1 MRFRLM
7 AGTVFSTAA
16 FASFAAAAYAQEAPA
31 QPIRLASLE
40 DDQFR
45 EKVTITAT
53 RTEKQVDEV
62 PVTVTVIGDETIEN
76 ELATDIKDLVRFEPG
91 VSVRNSPS
99 RFGAALG
106 TTGRDGNAGFNIRGL
121 EGNRVL
127 IQVDGVRV
135 ADSYT
140 FGAQSQGRGDY
151 VDLDLL
157 KSVEILRGPAS
168 ALYGSDGVAGA
179 VSFVT
184 RDPSDL
190 IKDGRAFGLRARS
203 AFSSADES
211 WANSIIGATEVG
223 DWSAMLAYTR
233 RDGQEQENR
242 GENVELNSR
251 RTAPNPT
258 DYGTDSYLGKIV
270 WTPSDAQRFRF
281 TYDRL
286 DRDATYEVYSGRAVP
301 LPVPPNP
308 QPYAA
313 TGVID
318 LDAVDT
324 SWRERFALDHAIE
337 FGDGFFRSAQWSL
350 YSQASK
356 TRQFTD
362 EDRFT
367 AADRIRDTTFDNK
380 VWGLNSQFDGGF
392 VTGPVDHHW
401 TAGVDFSSLTQSSIR
416 TGTVPPVGEA
426 FPARPFPTTDYE
438 LTGVFLQ
445 DEISFL
451 DGQLVFYPAVR
462 YDAYELTPQRD
473 ALYPSSQ
480 PATPSDGSHVS
491 PKLGIVA
498 WPSDWLGAFFNY
510 AAGYKAPA
518 PSQVNNGFFNPL
530 QNYTSIASPD
540 LEPETSDSIEVG
552 VRTRHLDF
560 LGGEWSGSLTG
571 FAAEYENFIEQ
582 VQLSG
587 SFTPLDPAIFQF
599 VNLTAVEI
607 SGLEG
612 KIDGQWDNG
621 LGFIASAALS
631 DGDIKDGGNRIPL
644 ASVDPLKA
652 VLGLTYADPDG
663 RFGGQVIATYS
674 DAKKNDDIFE
684 NQRGN
689 ASADLFSP
697 RSFVI
702 LDITAYWNI
711 TDWVALRAG
720 AFNVTDEKYW
730 WWGDVRGLS
739 NTSIVKDAY
748 TQPGANYSVS
758 LTVKY

>member
-16 FASFAAAAYAQEAPA
+16 FASLAVAAHAQQAPV
-31 QPIRLASLE
+31 QVASVE
-40 DDQFR
+40 DDQSR
-45 EKVTITAT
+45 EKVTVTAT

-62 PVTVTVIGDETIEN
+62 PVTVTVITDETIEN

-91 VSVRNSPS
+91 VSVRNAPA

-106 TTGRDGNAGFNIRGL
+106 ATGRDGNAGFNVRGL
-121 EGNRVL
+121 DGNRVL

-140 FGAQSQGRGDY
+140 FGAQAQGRGDY

-184 RDPSDL
+184 RDPGDL
-190 IKDGRAFGLRARS
+190 IRDGRAFGLRARS
-203 AFSSADES
+203 AYSSADES
-211 WANSIIGATEVG
+211 IANSLIGATEFG

-233 RDGQEQENR
+233 RDASEQENM
-242 GENVELNSR
+242 GENFALNST
-251 RTAPNPT
+251 RTAPNPS
-258 DYGTDSYLGKIV
+258 DHESNSYLGKVV
-270 WTPSDAQRFRF
+270 WEPSDTQRFRF

-286 DRDATYEVYSGRAVP
+286 DRNSVHEVYTGRVATA
-301 LPVPPNP
+301 PV
-308 QPYAA
+308 A
-313 TGVID
+313 TSVID
-318 LDAVDT
+318 LDAEDD
-324 SWRERFALDHAIE
+324 SWRERFALDHAME
-337 FGDGFFRSAQWSL
+337 FGDGFFRSLQWSV
-350 YSQASK
+350 YSQGSK

-367 AADRIRDTTFDNK
+367 AADRLRDSTFDNR
-380 VWGLNSQFDGGF
+380 VWGVNSQVDGGF
-392 VTGPVDHHW
+392 VTGPADHHW
-401 TAGVDFSSLTQSSIR
+401 TAGVDYSSLTQSSIR
-416 TGTVPPVGEA
+416 TGTVPPAGET

-451 DGQLVFYPAVR
+451 DGKLVFYPALR

-473 ALYPSSQ
+473 VLYPSSQ
-480 PATPSDGSHVS
+480 PASPSDGSHVS

-498 WPSDWLGAFFNY
+498 WPSDWMGAFFNY

-540 LEPETSDSIEVG
+540 LEPETSNSIEAG
-552 VRTRHLDF
+552 IRLRNIDF
-560 LGGEWSGSLTG
+560 LGAEWSGSFTG
-571 FAAEYENFIEQ
+571 FAAEYDNFIEQ
-582 VQLSG
+582 VQISG
-587 SFTPLDPAIFQF
+587 SFTALDPAVFQYI
-599 VNLTAVEI
+599 NRTAAEI
-607 SGLEG
+607 SGIEG
-612 KIDGQWDNG
+612 KAEARWDNG
-621 LGFIASAALS
+621 IGVIASAGMT
-631 DGDIKDGGNRIPL
+631 DGDVKESGILIPL
-644 ASVDPLKA
+644 QSVDPLKA
-652 VLGLTYADPDG
+652 VLGFTYDDPGG

-674 DAKKNDDIFE
+674 DAKKNEDIWE
-684 NQRGN
+684 NLPRNNPPNPALG
-689 ASADLFSP
+689 DLFSP
-697 RSFVI
+697 RSFIV

-711 TDWVALRAG
+711 TDWIALRAG

-730 WWGDVRGLS
+730 WWSDVRGVGVASVL
-739 NTSIVKDAY
+739 KDAY
-748 TQPGANYSVS
+748 TQPGSNYSVS